1 MKKQL
6 LLTLTLMLS
15 ISGIV
20 TAQTTHIVD
29 NNANG
34 IGDFDNLPA
43 AITAAAAGDV
53 ILLVPSPTSYGNIN
67 LNSSNGKQLT
77 IAGGG
82 ANGVAGQ
89 YSIVD
94 FIQLNGGS
102 AGSTTLDG
110 MVIGGLRT
118 KGIDVRFVDD
128 IEVKALYVEGDGTQ
142 ESITSNGS
150 SVTLQNGQVRF
161 DNSSNVTF
169 EYTYLNNLV
178 VSSVNG
184 FAGYHIQA
192 EEMTT
197 NINLVLEISNTTNW
211 ILSNS
216 IFRDNT
222 NGEFISIDENSTG
235 LMNNSIIRINEYQG
249 AATSTMTFNQ
259 TGLNNNVII
268 GYSSSANDARY
279 NENFVGGSYYQ
290 SNFYINALNRE
301 GTVSGDWPVQEY
313 NTPDGDGNANYYGNE
328 TLFVN
333 YDSYDLAVNS
343 ILQDAGVG
351 NDSDGTTADLGIYGG
366 LDPMPSDLPGEA
378 IGISVV
384 PTVTDLNISLPSAI
398 SGGQVIINVQGSSK
412 RN

>member
-6 LLTLTLMLS
+6 LLTLAIMLS
-15 ISGIV
+15 FSGFV

-34 IGDFDNLPA
+34 IGDFDNIPA
-43 AITAAAAGDV
+43 AITAASAGDV
-53 ILLVPSPTSYGNIN
+53 ILLVPSPTSYGNIS
-67 LNSSNGKQLT
+67 LNSTNGKQLT

-102 AGSTTLDG
+102 SGSTTLDG
-110 MVIGGLRT
+110 MIIGGLRT

-128 IEVKALYVEGDGTQ
+128 IEVKALHVEGDGTQ
-142 ESITSNGS
+142 ESITSNGANI
-150 SVTLQNGQVRF
+150 TLINGQVRF
-161 DNSSNVTF
+161 DNSNNVTF

-178 VSSVNG
+178 VSSVTG

-192 EEMTT
+192 EEATA
-197 NINLVLEISNTTNW
+197 NIALVLEISNTTNW

-216 IFRDNT
+216 ILRDNT
-222 NGEFISIDENSTG
+222 SGEFISIDENSTG
-235 LMNNSIIRINEYQG
+235 LINNSIIRINEY
-249 AATSTMTFNQ
+249 AAAANSIMTFNQ
-259 TGLNNNVII
+259 TGLNNNVIM
-268 GYSSSANDARY
+268 GYSSSNDARY

-290 SNFYINALNRE
+290 SNFYINYLNRE
-301 GTVSGDWPVQEY
+301 GTVSGDWPVQVY
-313 NTPDGDGNANYYGNE
+313 NTPDADGNASYFGNE
-328 TLFVN
+328 TIFVDQNN
-333 YDSYDLAVNS
+333 YELAVNS
-343 ILQDAGVG
+343 ILIDAGVG
-351 NDSDGTTADLGIYGG
+351 NDADGTTADLSIYGG
-366 LDPMPSDLPGEA
+366 LDPMPAQLPNEA

>member
-6 LLTLTLMLS
+6 LLTLAIMLS
-15 ISGIV
+15 FSGFV

-34 IGDFDNLPA
+34 IGDFDNIPA
-43 AITAAAAGDV
+43 AITAASAGDV
-53 ILLVPSPTSYGNIN
+53 ILLVPSPTSYGNIS
-67 LNSSNGKQLT
+67 LNSTNGKQLT

-102 AGSTTLDG
+102 SGSTTLDG
-110 MVIGGLRT
+110 MIIGGLRT

-128 IEVKALYVEGDGTQ
+128 IEVKALHVEGDGTQ
-142 ESITSNGS
+142 ESITSNGANI
-150 SVTLQNGQVRF
+150 TLINGQVRF
-161 DNSSNVTF
+161 DNSNNVTF

-178 VSSVNG
+178 VSSVTG

-192 EEMTT
+192 EEATA
-197 NINLVLEISNTTNW
+197 NIALVLEISNTTNW

-216 IFRDNT
+216 ILRDNT
-222 NGEFISIDENSTG
+222 SGEFISIDENSTG
-235 LMNNSIIRINEYQG
+235 LINNSIIKINDYQG
-249 AATSTMTFNQ
+249 GASSIMVFNQ
-259 TGLNNNVII
+259 TGLNNNVIL
-268 GYSSSANDARY
+268 GWTADSRY
-279 NENFVGGSYYQ
+279 NESFVGGSYYQ
-290 SNFYINALNRE
+290 SNFYINTRSSS
-301 GTVSGDWPVQEY
+301 GTVGGDWPVVDFG
-313 NTPDGDGNANYYGNE
+313 TPDGNGNANYNGNE
-328 TLFVN
+328 TIFLDEVN
-333 YDSYDLAVNS
+333 YQVAVNS
-343 ILQDAGVG
+343 ILIDAGVG
-351 NDSDGTTADLGIYGG
+351 NDADGTTADLGIYGG
-366 LDPMPSDLPGEA
+366 LDPMPSELPNEA